1 MMGTKRT
8 CSILFVLAAI
18 IVPAQGKLIHYWQF
32 EEDPG
37 ATTTVVDT
45 AGGLDGTIEGAVS
58 AVGKVGQALSFDGS
72 DDRVQ
77 VQDFSAPPQGTIV
90 LWINPSL
97 SKSKERFLG
106 TGGDFEVWVR
116 SNGEL
121 KNELF
126 DNGSTT
132 VGTGA
137 GVVKANQWQHVVVTY
152 DGTAQTV
159 EIYLNGEL
167 KIAGNANV
175 PSVPTGTVLQFGS
188 RPGIAAAE
196 FYKGLLDDIQ
206 MYDEVLTADQIKGLY
221 ENPATTV
228 SYATKEASSPF
239 PPDGMQEVPP
249 DAVLAWTAGL
259 YTAGLSPKHNVFF
272 STDFNDVNDAKAPV
286 PQDVERYPA
295 DGPLDLD
302 LGTTYY
308 WRVDEANSVTGWD
321 AGAVWSF
328 TMADYLVVE
337 DFEDYNNVEPHRI
350 FDIWADGW
358 TDAANGSVV
367 GYGQSPFA
375 EQKIVHGGRQ
385 SMPLAYDNASSA
397 KYSETV
403 VYLDDLGGPRD
414 WTAKGVGVL
423 SLWFHGRPAGN
434 GVSGNQ
440 AEPMYVM
447 LANPNGKT
455 GIVYHPD
462 AKAACIDAWTE
473 WRIDLAEFS
482 AQGVNLANVE
492 RLILGF
498 GNKANPKSGGMGLV
512 YFDDL
517 RLYLPGQ
524 AQ

>member
-1 MMGTKRT
+1 MGRNLSY
-8 CSILFVLAAI
+8 SILGILAVAGA
-18 IVPAQGKLIHYWQF
+18 VSQAKLIHHWQL
-32 EEDPG
+32 EEDPT
-37 ATTTVVDT
+37 AATTVVDA
-45 AGGLDGTIEGAVS
+45 AGGLNGTIEGAVS
-58 AVGKVGQALSFDGS
+58 AAGKVGKALSFDGS
-72 DDRVQ
+72 DDRIQ
-77 VQDFSAPPQGTIV
+77 VQGFAAPPQGTIV

-97 SKSKERFLG
+97 AKSKERFLG
-106 TGGDFEVWVR
+106 TGGDFEVWLR

-137 GVVKANQWQHVVVTY
+137 GVVKANQWQHVAVTY
-152 DGTAQTV
+152 DGAAKTV
-159 EIYLNGEL
+159 QIYLNGEL
-167 KIAGNANV
+167 KIAGNANLPAV
-175 PSVPTGTVLQFGS
+175 PAGTVLQFGS

-206 MYDEVLTADQIKGLY
+206 MYDEVLAAEQVKQLY
-221 ENPATTV
+221 ENPGTTV
-228 SYATKEASSPF
+228 SYATMRASGPF
-239 PPDGMQEVPP
+239 PADGTKEVPP
-249 DAVLAWTAGL
+249 DTVLAWTAGL
-259 YTAGLSPKHNVFF
+259 HTVGLSPKHNVFF
-272 STDFNDVNDAKAPV
+272 SADFNDVNDAKAGV
-286 PQDVERYPA
+286 AQDIERYPA

-302 LGTTYY
+302 LGKTYF

-321 AGAVWSF
+321 AGQVWSF
-328 TMADYLVVE
+328 TVANYLIVE
-337 DFEDYNNVEPHRI
+337 DFEDYNDVEPHRI
-350 FDIWADGW
+350 FDLWADGW
-358 TDAANGSVV
+358 DAAANGSVV
-367 GYGQSPFA
+367 GYAQSPFA
-375 EQKIVHGGRQ
+375 EQKTVHSGRQ
-385 SMPLAYDNASSA
+385 AMPLAYDNASSA

-414 WTAKGVGVL
+414 WTTKGVEVL

-447 LANPNGKT
+447 LANTNGKT

-473 WRIDLAEFS
+473 WKIDLKGFRD
-482 AQGVNLANVE
+482 QGVNLANIE

-498 GNKANPKSGGMGLV
+498 GDKTNPKSGGMGLV

-517 RLYLPGQ
+517 RLYAAGQ
-524 AQ
+524 GQ